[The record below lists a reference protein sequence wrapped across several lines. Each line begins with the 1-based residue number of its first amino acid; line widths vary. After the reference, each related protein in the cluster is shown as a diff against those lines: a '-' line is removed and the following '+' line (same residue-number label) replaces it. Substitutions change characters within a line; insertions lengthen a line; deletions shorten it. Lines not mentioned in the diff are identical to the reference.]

1 MQEMFNYQ
9 EAEIGHS
16 YEQVSK
22 MFSTKVASKEEV
34 NRAYTRL
41 IRLENCIKNVTER
54 LRCMV
59 TKLESTE
66 ESKTKRADQMNNIL
80 ESIMLV
86 GLNGRIYKTC
96 KT

>member
-1 MQEMFNYQ
+1 MFNYQ

-86 GLNGRIYKTC
+86 GGHNLPKD
-96 KT
+96 

>member
-1 MQEMFNYQ
+1 
-9 EAEIGHS
+9 
-16 YEQVSK
+16 

-86 GLNGRIYKTC
+86 GLNGWINKTC
-96 KT
+96 KA